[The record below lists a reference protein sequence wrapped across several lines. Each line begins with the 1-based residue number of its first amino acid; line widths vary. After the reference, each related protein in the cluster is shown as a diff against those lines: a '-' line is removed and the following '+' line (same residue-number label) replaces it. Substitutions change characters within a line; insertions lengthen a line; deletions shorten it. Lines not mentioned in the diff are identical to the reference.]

1 MLLERRITTKA
12 FYSTFLEIKVIHTMV
27 ISLMAGK
34 ELNEI
39 ICVEFQ
45 MRKRKTGG
53 GMGLGLFDIKKHKN

>member
-1 MLLERRITTKA
+1 
-12 FYSTFLEIKVIHTMV
+12 MV

-45 MRKRKTGG
+45 MRKRKTWGG
-53 GMGLGLFDIKKHKN
+53 GGDIKKHKN